1 MGQGRSKKYYG
12 GQSIWFDNID
22 KNTWSP
28 PDVDDLIEQ
37 IGYEKEGRMTVYYCM
52 PGLQVNTNGLR
63 VINGE
68 DATDN
73 MRAFVT
79 FGHHFMDI
87 FLEHDDSIRDLD
99 DVVRF
104 PIQDLPKVISPMKPL
119 NVVRPESGEGFRTA
133 TEVLKE
139 KGKSVINMDADDVH
153 DNDASGGST
162 DSEEEGSDIDYVPE
176 IADSDYAISEGDDDL
191 YVNNCFDAVE
201 ENRNEEQLDVS
212 EDDELRRP
220 DSDDEGIIEMNFK
233 TFRDEDLISPKF
245 HVGQVFQN
253 VQLLRKA
260 IKEYSCRNRVNL
272 KMPTND
278 KMRVCAKC
286 EEGCPWYLWA
296 SNDNRTK
303 AFMVKKL
310 VDKHTC
316 SKKWQVKSF
325 TDPYMAEKYLDSF
338 RADENM
344 SMKNFSRVVQEQWN
358 MKPSRS
364 KLRRAKRLA
373 LNIVHGDEEKQYNKL
388 WDYANEWRRSN
399 PGSTFYLA
407 ADTDGTF
414 LHCYFSLEPCKRGF
428 MQACRLVIF
437 LDGCHLK
444 TRYGGVL
451 LTAVGLDPND
461 CIYPIACAIVDIE
474 NTDAW
479 RWFLSSLKQDLL
491 ITDTDLWTIMS
502 DKQKVLS

>member
-1 MGQGRSKKYYG
+1 
-12 GQSIWFDNID
+12 
-22 KNTWSP
+22 
-28 PDVDDLIEQ
+28 
-37 IGYEKEGRMTVYYCM
+37 
-52 PGLQVNTNGLR
+52 
-63 VINGE
+63 
-68 DATDN
+68 
-73 MRAFVT
+73 
-79 FGHHFMDI
+79 
-87 FLEHDDSIRDLD
+87 
-99 DVVRF
+99 
-104 PIQDLPKVISPMKPL
+104 MKPL
-119 NVVRPESGEGFRTA
+119 NVIRLESGQGFGTA

-325 TDPYMAEKYLDSF
+325 TAPYMAEKYLDSF

-344 SMKNFSRVVQEQWN
+344 SMKNFSRVVLEQWN
-358 MKPSRS
+358 MKPTRS

-399 PGSTFYLA
+399 PGSRFYLA

-428 MQACRLVIF
+428 MQACRPVIC

-474 NTDAW
+474 NTDTW
-479 RWFLSSLKQDLL
+479 RWFLSSLKQDLA
-491 ITDTDLWTIMS
+491 ITETDLWTIMS